1 MNTVKANCNCTTTKN
16 TEENENEQKSEQH
29 GFHTYSYQVFQ
40 RGLWVVAVLL
50 SWRVVRGCGWFNAV
64 LGGQQPANAEEEE
77 EEGKLDDEGHF
88 LYW

>member
-1 MNTVKANCNCTTTKN
+1 
-16 TEENENEQKSEQH
+16 
-29 GFHTYSYQVFQ
+29 
-40 RGLWVVAVLL
+40 VVAVLL